1 MEYKRPSKET
11 LADLRRLKKHNE
23 DLRAKLK
30 KEALMELKEKY
41 AIEDSVELRGCP
53 LCGMRAEING
63 GVAYQIRCSH
73 CGMGSGFF
81 AKVEEAVRIWNRR
94 QTQ

>member
-1 MEYKRPSKET
+1 MVYYKKPSKEV
-11 LADLRRLKKHNE
+11 LAELREMEKHNKK
-23 DLRAKLK
+23 LRDKLSE
-30 KEALMELKEKY
+30 EALMELKEKY
-41 AIEDSVELRGCP
+41 EIEDSVELRGCP

-94 QTQ
+94 